1 MATTRSLSW
10 LSAVLLCAAALTGCQ
25 GGAAQSATSCTTE
38 GVTAD
43 EVKLGL
49 LFPDTGLGA
58 VTFSAARAG
67 IDARLGAVNAAGGVH
82 GRQIVYDWR
91 DDTAKVSVNLT
102 MARTLIERE
111 NIFGMLETSTV
122 ASGSAAYLAERG
134 IPVLGIAVE
143 DAWAKYRN
151 MFSFN
156 YSFTAK
162 GSVDTFGKFVH
173 ERGGTKAMIL
183 YNPLDATVS
192 THIAEQFTSSFR
204 SVGIATTSVSTDNNP
219 VTAQADQL
227 ARQMAEEGI
236 DTLAGTL
243 STEGLAQ
250 VVAAA
255 RRQGVPLKVILSSS
269 PAPNAELLE
278 TYGSQLAGLTTFAAY
293 IPLETKSPALDSYRA
308 AMATHAPQ
316 LQDTDQ
322 TLALVG
328 YIIADMFIRGLEEA
342 GDCPTRQGYIDG
354 LRAVKGYNAGGLI
367 SDIDLERDFGKP
379 AECYSFVEVN
389 PEGSAIEIVSPNYC
403 GHRLAD

>member
-10 LSAVLLCAAALTGCQ
+10 LSAVLLCTAALTGCQ
-25 GGAAQSATSCTTE
+25 GGVAQSAMSCTVE

-67 IDARLGAVNAAGGVH
+67 IDARFGAVNAAGGVH

-91 DDTAKVSVNLT
+91 DDTAKVSMNLT
-102 MARTLIERE
+102 MARTLIERG
-111 NIFGMLETSTV
+111 NIFGVLETSTV

-183 YNPLDATVS
+183 YNPLDPTVS

-219 VTAQADQL
+219 VTAQADQI
-227 ARQMAEEGI
+227 ARQMTEEGI

-308 AMATHAPQ
+308 AMATYAPQ

-367 SDIDLERDFGKP
+367 GDIDLERDFGKP

-389 PEGSAIEIVSPNYC
+389 PEGSAVEIVSPNYC

>member
-10 LSAVLLCAAALTGCQ
+10 LSAVLLCAAALTGCRSD
-25 GGAAQSATSCTTE
+25 AAQSAPPCVTE

-67 IDARLGAVNAAGGVH
+67 IDARFGAVNAAGGVH
-82 GRQIVYDWR
+82 GRRIVYDWR
-91 DDTAKVSVNLT
+91 DDTAKASMNLT
-102 MARTLIERE
+102 TARTLVERE
-111 NIFGMLETSTV
+111 NVFGMLETSTV

-183 YNPLDATVS
+183 YNPLDPTVS
-192 THIAEQFTSSFR
+192 THIAEEFTSSFQ
-204 SVGIATTSVSTDNNP
+204 SVGITTTTVGTDDNP
-219 VTAQADQL
+219 VSAQADEIAQ
-227 ARQMAEEGI
+227 QMAAQGV

-243 STEGLAQ
+243 STEGLAR
-250 VVAAA
+250 VVAAV
-255 RRQGVPLKVILSSS
+255 RRQHVPLKAILSSS
-269 PAPNAELLE
+269 PAPNADLLQ
-278 TYGSQLAGLTTFAAY
+278 TYGAQLAGVTTFAAY

-308 AMATHAPQ
+308 AMATYAPQ

-328 YIIADMFIRGLEEA
+328 YIIADMFIRGLEET
-342 GDCPTRQGYIDG
+342 GDCPTRQGYIDA

-367 SDIDLERDFGKP
+367 GDIDLERDFGKP

-389 PEGSAIEIVSPNYC
+389 AEGSAIQIVSPNYC
-403 GHRLAD
+403 GHRLPD